1 MAVLD
6 TGRDCRSD
14 CGNQSLMP
22 DATSLIIASRF
33 KGPPDSGN
41 GGYVCGAFAVAA
53 GTELRDASD
62 SPIGQIDCA
71 ETTGYAPDEASG
83 IVVACN
89 RVIVVDALW
98 V

>member
-1 MAVLD
+1 MSCYSSPPNDVFDGFVFLHAAHVL
-6 TGRDCRSD
+6 T
-14 CGNQSLMP
+14 
-22 DATSLIIASRF
+22 
-33 KGPPDSGN
+33 
-41 GGYVCGAFAVAA
+41 AFLAVAA

-62 SPIGQIDCA
+62 SPIGRIDCV

-89 RVIVVDALW
+89 RVIVVDAMC